1 VDQQKID
8 KSLETITSIITVKDP
23 ETVLKKVAAEVAG
36 SFGFEDCD
44 AFLYDEKKKAYVLKH
59 AEGYPREVEERIAG
73 LTRGADEL
81 RKILAEA
88 ERLGRFTYLI
98 KARPGQT
105 SNGYY
110 GLRRPEKAN
119 LPRLHEDDWHELDV
133 LFVTFEDG
141 AGNIVGYIEPD
152 VPKSGK
158 LPTQT
163 TITNLEIFASLASVA
178 LENARLVS
186 TLESMVKNYKA
197 LLDSTAALQEPSDLK
212 STIESIA
219 KTLEAIVPFDEMSV
233 YLVDWER
240 NLLVPVY
247 ATGDHTDEVMTDIG
261 PLTGIAGIVAR
272 TGKMEV
278 VEDTRQDQ
286 RLEPIPGLE
295 DEDMSETMLAV
306 PLTGTSQV
314 EGVLELFRGK
324 SNQFTTSEWELV
336 GPFAAHAAIAIEN
349 AKLRD
354 QLKKDFESVRKSYQ
368 EMKALDEMKD
378 SLVDT
383 VSHEMR
389 TPLMTVVGYLEMAE
403 AGLYG
408 EIPTKLQEKF
418 STILGSVRRINLLVE
433 KMLEMSRVEKGDIH
447 LDFDDVNIAM
457 VTREILS
464 ELDGEIRAK
473 GHRVKALFGNELP
486 VVTADRLRMH
496 DVIEN
501 FISNAVKYTE
511 PGGTITVGADILGG
525 KMHFWVRDT
534 GIGIA
539 EEDKSKIFDRFF
551 VAGAGLVRADDRI
564 GIGLYV
570 SREIVRNHGGDM
582 WFESERGAGSTFHFT
597 VPMSQPV
604 GRARAAGRTPPNGG
618 APRF

>member
-1 VDQQKID
+1 LNVEEQKID

-23 ETVLKKVAAEVAG
+23 ETVIKKVADEVADA
-36 SFGFEDCD
+36 FGFQDCD
-44 AFLYDEKKKAYVLKH
+44 AFLYDDNKKAYALMYAK
-59 AEGYPREVEERIAG
+59 GYPQEIEARIAG
-73 LTRGADEL
+73 LTRTADDL
-81 RKILAEA
+81 RKTLAEA

-98 KARPGQT
+98 KAKPGQS

-110 GLRRPEKAN
+110 GLRRPEKAH
-119 LPRLHEDDWHELDV
+119 LPRLNDDDWHELDV

-141 AGNIVGYIEPD
+141 AGNIVGYLEPD
-152 VPKSGK
+152 VPKTGK
-158 LPTQT
+158 LPTHT

-219 KTLEAIVPFDEMSV
+219 KTLEGIVPFDEISV

-247 ATGDHTDEVMTDIG
+247 ATGDYADEVMMDVG
-261 PLTGIAGIVAR
+261 PLSGVAGIVAR
-272 TGKMEV
+272 TGKMET
-278 VEDTRQDQ
+278 VEDTRTDP
-286 RLEPIPGLE
+286 RLEAIPGLE
-295 DEDMSETMLAV
+295 DDELSETMLAA
-306 PLTGTSQV
+306 PLIGTAQV
-314 EGVLELFRGK
+314 EGVLELCRDK
-324 SNQFTTSEWELV
+324 SNQFTASEWEMI

-349 AKLRD
+349 AKLHE

-389 TPLMTVVGYLEMAE
+389 TPLTTIMGYLEMAQ

-408 EIPTKLQEKF
+408 EVPPKLLEKF
-418 STILGSVRRINLLVE
+418 ETILSSIRRINLLVE
-433 KMLEMSRVEKGDIH
+433 KMLEMSRVEKGDVR

-457 VTREILS
+457 ITREILS
-464 ELDGEIRAK
+464 ELDAEIRMK
-473 GHRVKALFGNELP
+473 GHRVQTLFGNELP
-486 VVTADRLRMH
+486 VVTADRLRIH
-496 DVIEN
+496 DVVEN
-501 FISNAVKYTE
+501 FISNAVKYTD

-525 KMHFWVRDT
+525 KMHFWVKDT

-551 VAGAGLVRADDRI
+551 LAGTGLVRADNRI

-597 VPMSQPV
+597 VPMTQPLRR
-604 GRARAAGRTPPNGG
+604 GRAPATAGPETGL
-618 APRF
+618 